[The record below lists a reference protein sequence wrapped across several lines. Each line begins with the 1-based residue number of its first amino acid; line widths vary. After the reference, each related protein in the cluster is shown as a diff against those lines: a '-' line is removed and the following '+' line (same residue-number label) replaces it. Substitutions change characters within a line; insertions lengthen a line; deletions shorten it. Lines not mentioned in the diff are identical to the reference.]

1 MLPNLALGVF
11 TGGMDVLGARG
22 GGLPYLGARGERVT
36 IVGYGRYGAVRYV
49 SSSLSGRVSA
59 TVTATV
65 RANSHVPR
73 SARSLLGHSPLP
85 LATAT
90 NGRLG
95 ASASAKGKSPTAA
108 DKRIRNPDSPGWI
121 TDPFASLRA
130 STTARTAPELEQSL
144 SDRRAGTPCL
154 AFPELETIRGAGR
167 TSGMRRAEERQC
179 ARDGEFFKTR
189 Q

>member
-1 MLPNLALGVF
+1 M
-11 TGGMDVLGARG
+11 
-22 GGLPYLGARGERVT
+22 
-36 IVGYGRYGAVRYV
+36 RYV

-73 SARSLLGHSPLP
+73 SARSLLGHFPPSTRHSYKR
-85 LATAT
+85 TA
-90 NGRLG
+90 RRERER
-95 ASASAKGKSPTAA
+95 KGKSPTAA

-121 TDPFASLRA
+121 TDPFASLPA

-179 ARDGEFFKTR
+179 ARDGEFSKTR
-189 Q
+189 QDSDRH